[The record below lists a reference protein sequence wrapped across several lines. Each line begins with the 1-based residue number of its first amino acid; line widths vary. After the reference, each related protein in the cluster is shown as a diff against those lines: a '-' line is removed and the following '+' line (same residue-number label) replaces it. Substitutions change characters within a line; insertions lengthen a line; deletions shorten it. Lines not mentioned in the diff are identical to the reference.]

1 MSKIKTLIEVNHNK
15 IRCINSFVCLTDM
28 AKAKIEGGEKD
39 NIYPN
44 DLIKNWLRNYSTVEY
59 LGYFEM
65 EHGNENFKTVEF
77 DRFKNAAGAHS
88 FMLSVEKW
96 TGNTKAKF
104 IKATRGRYGG
114 TFAHQQIAIHF
125 ANWLDA
131 RFYVLFVKSY
141 FEMLEKALSNDQE
154 QKHLEWTIGKLTD
167 YVDDMRN
174 LLDTIPHQDKKRN
187 RLNQLKK

>member
-1 MSKIKTLIEVNHNK
+1 MSKIKTVIEVNQNK

-28 AKAKIEGGEKD
+28 AKAKIEGGDND

-59 LGYFEM
+59 LGYFEI
-65 EHGNENFKTVEF
+65 EHGNEDFNAVEF
-77 DRFKNAAGAHS
+77 DRFKNEAGSNS
-88 FMLSVEKW
+88 FMLSVERWAGK
-96 TGNTKAKF
+96 TNAKF
-104 IKATRGRYGG
+104 IKSTKGRYGG

-131 RFYVLFVKSY
+131 RFYILFVKNY
-141 FEMLEKALSNDQE
+141 FEMLEKVLSHDEERKN
-154 QKHLEWTIGKLTD
+154 LEWSVGKLTD

-174 LLDTIPHQDKKRN
+174 LLDVIPGQKSERN
-187 RLNQLKK
+187 RLNKKSK